1 MNENINSKKDNDI
14 DETMLEDIL
23 KHLDSELEKG
33 AMRMSVVMD
42 EKAKGKEVSHKCCN
56 SYGRP
61 ATETVGL
68 LDMYTDR
75 NAGEPD
81 RQGWTADAHRTSKER
96 GR

>member
-1 MNENINSKKDNDI
+1 MNEKINAGKNEDF
-14 DETMLEDIL
+14 DEDMVEDIL
-23 KHLDSELEKG
+23 KHLDGEMVKG
-33 AMRMSVVMD
+33 AMRMSVVID
-42 EKAKGKEVSHKCCN
+42 EKFEGKEVSHKCCN

-81 RQGWTADAHRTSKER
+81 R
-96 GR
+96 

>member
-1 MNENINSKKDNDI
+1 MSEFTHGNGDNAVDEN
-14 DETMLEDIL
+14 MLEDIL

-33 AMRMSVVMD
+33 ALRMSVVID
-42 EKAKGKEVSHKCCN
+42 ENSKVEKEVSHKCCS

-75 NAGEPD
+75 NSGEPD
-81 RQGWTADAHRTSKER
+81 RIFNPAD

>member
-1 MNENINSKKDNDI
+1 MSDNMNANRNEEI
-14 DETMLEDIL
+14 DESMVEDIL
-23 KHLDSELEKG
+23 KHLDGEMEKG
-33 AMRMSVVMD
+33 AVRMSVVMD
-42 EKAKGKEVSHKCCN
+42 EKSQGKEVSHKCCN

-81 RQGWTADAHRTSKER
+81 RQG
-96 GR
+96 

>member
-1 MNENINSKKDNDI
+1 MREEIDPKKGNDV
-14 DETMLEDIL
+14 DETVLEDIL
-23 KHLDSELEKG
+23 NHLDSELEKG

-75 NAGEPD
+75 NAGKPD
-81 RQGWTADAHRTSKER
+81 RQG
-96 GR
+96 

>member
-1 MNENINSKKDNDI
+1 MSENMNANRNEEI
-14 DETMLEDIL
+14 DENMVEDIL
-23 KHLDSELEKG
+23 KHLDGEMEKG
-33 AMRMSVVMD
+33 AVRMSVVMD
-42 EKAKGKEVSHKCCN
+42 EKSQGKEVSHKCCN

-81 RQGWTADAHRTSKER
+81 RQG
-96 GR
+96 